1 MTIERQIRD
10 YITRNVLFTDG
21 GIEYDDDSS
30 LLAEGILD
38 SMAILELVTWAQ
50 KTFGITIEIRDI
62 TPENF
67 DSIARLASFIRSKA
81 PGAERYVSAAGSALD
96 EAAA

>member
-10 YITRNVLFTDG
+10 YITRNVLFTDAG
-21 GIEYDDDSS
+21 LEYGDESS

-50 KTFGITIEIRDI
+50 KTFGVKIDIREV

-67 DSIARLASFIRSKA
+67 DSIARLAAFIRSRA
-81 PGAERYVSAAGSALD
+81 SQAERVFPSGVMLNKASA
-96 EAAA
+96 